1 LFTPIESMPQWA
13 QNLTLVNPIRYF
25 VEIIRMVML
34 KGATFSD
41 ISFQFFIICIYAF
54 VLNVLAIYS
63 YKKVN

>member
-1 LFTPIESMPQWA
+1 MPQWA
-13 QNLTLVNPIRYF
+13 QNITLFNPIRYF

-41 ISFQFFIICIYAF
+41 ISFQFFVIILYAII
-54 VLNVLAIYS
+54 LNGLAVWS

>member
-1 LFTPIESMPQWA
+1 MPQWA
-13 QNLTLVNPIRYF
+13 QNITLFNPIRYF

-41 ISFQFFIICIYAF
+41 ITAQFSIITAYAIILNALA
-54 VLNVLAIYS
+54 VLS